1 MKKTHRMVPNPRKKL
16 NTTARASSRRI
27 PDDAFYDEEPNMKLS
42 RAFIVVLILHV
53 VAVGGILVFNN
64 MKASSTLDPGELTG
78 TNEVGSPALA
88 SVASDATPSRRH
100 HFLRAGETLS
110 RVASIY
116 DVPVPDLVK
125 VNNLR
130 NDSTLQVGQRLI
142 IPQKDEVNAVAAPV
156 TPAMP
161 PLPTMSAQNSHA
173 VAPIVP
179 ARLSTADLVQA
190 TEQRSAPAPTTSAAG
205 SDSGQTYTVVKGD
218 NPVGIARHLGVNY
231 QELLD
236 LNGIEDPRLLQ
247 IGQVLKVPAK

>member
-1 MKKTHRMVPNPRKKL
+1 MKKTRKMVPTPRKKL

-27 PDDAFYDEEPNMKLS
+27 PDDAFYDDEPNMKLS

-64 MKASSTLDPGELTG
+64 MKAGRTLEPGELLG
-78 TNEVGSPALA
+78 TTETSAAAVA
-88 SVASDATPSRRH
+88 SVESVATPSRRH
-100 HFLRAGETLS
+100 HFLRAGETLT

-116 DVPVPDLVK
+116 NVSVPDLVK

-130 NDSTLQVGQRLI
+130 NDATLQVGQRLI
-142 IPQKDEVNAVAAPV
+142 IPNKNGPIADAAPAAP
-156 TPAMP
+156 TTP

-173 VAPIVP
+173 VAPVAP
-179 ARLSTADLVQA
+179 ARLSTADLVSA
-190 TEQRSAPAPTTSAAG
+190 TEQRSTPAATS
-205 SDSGQTYTVVKGD
+205 SVSNSGQTYTVVKGD
-218 NPVGIARHLGVNY
+218 NPVGIARQLGVNY
-231 QELLD
+231 QQLLD